1 MRLYRLIV
9 PGLVI
14 MAVMVGGGYA
24 TGRELVEF
32 FISKGPL
39 TALAGLALTALWIST
54 AAMVS
59 FELARRYQ
67 AFDYRSF
74 CRIFI
79 GPFAALFEAGYYALL
94 LLVLSVV
101 SAAAG
106 KLLAEMAGI
115 PEVANSILFMAAV
128 AFVVYFGNSFIEKVI
143 SIWSII
149 FYATYGSM
157 FALVVW
163 KFGPQLRGALE
174 SAPLDWLEALKDSLS
189 YTGYNVVIVPI
200 LIFVARNLETRP
212 QALAAGAMAGP
223 LILLPGFASLLG
235 LSAFYPQILGDPL
248 PISRVLGEI
257 GSPALRICVQIVILG
272 AFIKTGVGLLHGLNE
287 RVARAIV
294 DRGRSMPRGARPLL
308 ALGIMVIA
316 VFVASSVGIIN
327 LIGQGYRYSSYF
339 FLAVF
344 FFPLMLRG
352 TWLAVRGAV
361 ARPPLAA
368 ALLLTAC
375 GFAGV
380 TECGRA
386 EAQAAQQPPAAGQP
400 TGTAQ
405 KPAATTSPSA
415 ADIERD
421 YARLPK
427 SRRDDLFMSQGK
439 VPGPDFAALLDKEVA
454 EIPMRDGVTLHTE
467 IYSPKSRSGP
477 LPIIYER
484 TPYGLGPDAHGY
496 SAHLRMY
503 PELIADGYIFA
514 LQDVRG
520 TGASGGEF
528 VTGGPMRNRSRAR
541 SIDPSTDAYD
551 SIDWLVKRVRGNNGR
566 VGTLG
571 ISYGGF
577 MVTRALVDPHPALK
591 AASPQATC
599 ADMFVG
605 DDWHHNGAF
614 RLSYSFDWIEA
625 MESERRGADRS
636 ALEALRRHD
645 SYEQFLALGP
655 LANVNV
661 LLFHGNAP
669 SWNAFAEH
677 PNDDDYWTKEM
688 CGVLPYT
695 QRVTVPTLM
704 VAGYFDAEDYYGP
717 LELYHKYETQDPKHL
732 VRLVIGPWY
741 HGEWSR
747 SPDGR
752 TIGAI
757 DFGQDTSRWYRD
769 QVQAPWFAHWLKVRD
784 SPDLPPVLA
793 FRTGENRWEPY
804 QAWPPREGI
813 EERKLYL
820 AAGGKLTFEA
830 PSSKDSST
838 PGDSSASR
846 DAGRH
851 DDYVSDPAKPVPYL
865 PRPITGDYWAEWQL
879 ADQRFVDGRPDVL
892 TYESE
897 PLTEDL
903 TVSGDPVAH
912 LFAATTG
919 SDADWVVKLIDVFPE
934 SASEAN
940 LRGFELMVAGEV
952 FRARYRSSFE
962 RPAPLVPGEVTAYA
976 FGLRDRNHTFK
987 AGHRIM
993 VQVQSTLFPVIDRN
1007 PQRYV
1012 PSIYE
1017 AVEPDFERATQSVYR
1032 SPRFPSYLSLPVNT
1046 RAPAPLPPDLLRDS
1060 Q

>member
-1 MRLYRLIV
+1 MSTRLYALIV

-39 TALAGLALTALWIST
+39 TGLLGLALTAFWMS
-54 AAMVS
+54 AATMVS

-79 GPFAALFEAGYYALL
+79 GPFAVLFELGYYALL

-106 KLLAEMAGI
+106 RLLAEMAGW
-115 PEVANSILFMAAV
+115 PAFLSSILFMATIAV
-128 AFVVYFGNSFIEKVI
+128 VVYFGNSFIEKVI
-143 SIWSII
+143 SAWSII

-163 KFGPQLRGALE
+163 KFGPQLRAALHA
-174 SAPLDWLEALKDSLS
+174 APLDWTEALTDSLS
-189 YTGYNVVIVPI
+189 YTGYNVVVVPT
-200 LIFVARNLETRP
+200 LIFVARNLHTRP

-223 LILLPGFASLLG
+223 LILLPGFASLLA
-235 LSAFYPQILGDPL
+235 LSAFYPGILSEPL
-248 PISRVLGEI
+248 PISTVLGEI
-257 GSPALRICVQIVILG
+257 GNALLRTCVQLVILG
-272 AFIKTGVGLLHGLNE
+272 AFVKTGVGLLHGFNE
-287 RVARAIV
+287 RIARAIA
-294 DRGRSMPRGARPLL
+294 DRGHSMRPGLRSLL
-308 ALGIMVIA
+308 ALGVMVIA
-316 VFVASSVGIIN
+316 VFVASAVGIIN

-339 FLAVF
+339 FLVVF

-352 TWLAVRGAV
+352 LWLAARGRTARQKVAV
-361 ARPPLAA
+361 AGLLVASACA
-368 ALLLTAC
+368 ALGTGWSGSAS
-375 GFAGV
+375 
-380 TECGRA
+380 A
-386 EAQAAQQPPAAGQP
+386 EAQAQTPAA
-400 TGTAQ
+400 A
-405 KPAATTSPSA
+405 PASN
-415 ADIERD
+415 ADIEKML
-421 YARLPK
+421 ARLPK
-427 SRRDDLFMSQGK
+427 SRRDDLSMSGK
-439 VPGPDFAALLDKEVA
+439 VPGPDFTGIFDKEVVD
-454 EIPMRDGVTLHTE
+454 IRMRDGVTLHTE
-467 IYSPKSRSGP
+467 IYAPKNRSEA

-484 TPYGLGPDAHGY
+484 TPYGLSPDAHGY

-520 TGASGGEF
+520 RGGSGGEF
-528 VTGGPMRNRSRAR
+528 VTGGPMRDRSHAR

-551 SIDWLVKRVRGNNGR
+551 TIDWLVKHVPHNNGR

-577 MVTRALVDPHPALK
+577 MVTRALIDPHPALK

-625 MESERRGADRS
+625 METERAPAQSG
-636 ALEALRRHD
+636 ALEAFRRRD

-655 LANVNV
+655 LSNVNTRF
-661 LLFHGNAP
+661 FHGKAP

-677 PNDDDYWTKEM
+677 PNLDDFWAKEM
-688 CGVLPYT
+688 CGVLRYA
-695 QRVTVPTLM
+695 QAVRVPTLM
-704 VAGYFDAEDYYGP
+704 VAGYFDAEDFYGP
-717 LELYHKYETQDPKHL
+717 LALYQKYASEDPKHL
-732 VRLVIGPWY
+732 LRLVIGPWY

-752 TIGAI
+752 TIGNI
-757 DFGQDTSRWYRD
+757 DFGADTARWYRD
-769 QVQAPWFAHWLKVRD
+769 HVQAPWFAHWLKGREM
-784 SPDLPPVLA
+784 PELPPVIA
-793 FRTGENRWEPY
+793 FRTGENRWERFEG
-804 QAWPPREGI
+804 WPPRAGI
-813 EERKLYL
+813 IERKVYL
-820 AAGGKLTFEA
+820 APRGTLSFEA
-830 PSSKDSST
+830 P
-838 PGDSSASR
+838 PSANGGER
-846 DAGRH
+846 DE
-851 DDYVSDPAKPVPYL
+851 YVSDPAKPVPYY
-865 PRPITGDYWAEWQL
+865 PRPITTDIWAEWQL

-897 PLTEDL
+897 PLDKDL
-903 TVSGDPVAH
+903 TISGDPVAH
-912 LFAATTG
+912 LYAATTG

-934 SASEAN
+934 TLSDKT

-962 RPAPLVPGEVTAYA
+962 HPAPLVPGEVTAYT

-993 VQVQSTLFPVIDRN
+993 VQVQSTLFPVIDLN

-1017 AVEPDFERATQSVYR
+1017 AVAADFTAATMSVYR
-1032 SPRFPSYLSLPVNT
+1032 SAKFSSYLSLPVNT
-1046 RAPAPLPPDLLRDS
+1046 GSPEPYTTGGD
-1060 Q
+1060 